1 MLTFFTSHCVTHE
14 QAVVQDI
21 FITLNFE
28 GQVHNIP

>member
-1 MLTFFTSHCVTHE
+1 MPTFFNSHCVTHE

-21 FITLNFE
+21 FTSLNFE